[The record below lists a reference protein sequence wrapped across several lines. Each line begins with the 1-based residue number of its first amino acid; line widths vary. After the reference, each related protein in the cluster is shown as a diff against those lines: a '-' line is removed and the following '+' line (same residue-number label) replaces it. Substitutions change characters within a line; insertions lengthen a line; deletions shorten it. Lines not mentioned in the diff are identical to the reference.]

1 MGGTRQE
8 AKKVSCCLT
17 GMVVSYWRMSSVLA
31 RTNAWT
37 KDYASQDALRQPRLP
52 IVVNMYQNVND
63 SLLLNLVK
71 GVTSPE
77 RVVRAGQSGGFG
89 LLLRFRVILF
99 CVAICQSWKGKG
111 EDFFFKKRE
120 NKNSF
125 DQDRVSSFFIF
136 FYFFYK
142 RGGRTRTI

>member
-1 MGGTRQE
+1 M
-8 AKKVSCCLT
+8 
-17 GMVVSYWRMSSVLA
+17 
-31 RTNAWT
+31 
-37 KDYASQDALRQPRLP
+37 KDYVSQDALRQPRLP

-99 CVAICQSWKGKG
+99 RVAICQSWKGKG
-111 EDFFFKKRE
+111 EDFFLKRE

-125 DQDRVSSFFIF
+125 DQDRVFSFFF
-136 FYFFYK
+136 LQK
-142 RGGRTRTI
+142 GRENQNHLKGKEEGKKPTTKGYCT